1 MKRAFVIGNGVSRK
15 SISLDPLRNHGKI
28 YGCNAL
34 YRDFDPD
41 YLIAVDVKMILELN
55 EASYQHKVPV
65 WTNNNKAFSKMSG
78 LNFFNPSKGWSSGP
92 TALWMASEH
101 DNDEIY
107 ILGFDYEGIGED
119 KQQVNNVY
127 AGTKNYKR
135 RDERATYYGNWLKQT
150 CSSIQKFS
158 QKRYIRVVEEHTII
172 PRELQSLSNLQHMT
186 VVEFSKKFIQ
196 DTVTIQ
202 NESF

>member
-135 RDERATYYGNWLKQT
+135 LDERATYYGNWLKQT